1 MAFAPASGTGRI
13 RGPIHL
19 TNAILAVV
27 REEGFL
33 RVLQEGSGFD
43 GSAMVLTLRI
53 DINPSQLTK
62 ATALLNEEM
71 DARKAKH
78 TTEAAHG

>member
-1 MAFAPASGTGRI
+1 MAHTPASGAGRI
-13 RGPIHL
+13 LGPVHL
-19 TNAILAVV
+19 TNALLAVV

-43 GSAMVLTLRI
+43 STAMVLTLRI
-53 DINPSQLTK
+53 GINPSQLTK

-71 DARKAKH
+71 DARKAKQQ
-78 TTEAAHG
+78 EAA

>member
-1 MAFAPASGTGRI
+1 MSYTPALGTGRI
-13 RGPIHL
+13 LGPIHL
-19 TNAILAVV
+19 TNALLAIV

-33 RVLQEGSGFD
+33 RVLEQGSGFD

-53 DINPSQLTK
+53 EISPSQLTK

-71 DARKAKH
+71 ESRKTK
-78 TTEAAHG
+78 EAAHG